1 MIKNDYYMFEL
12 LDTICAANLKTD
24 VETFVRK
31 IEATTEWRREVII
44 NYALNEDNKQKLN
57 QARRCFDLINFI

>member
-1 MIKNDYYMFEL
+1 MIFEM
-12 LDTICAANLKTD
+12 LDAICAENLKTD

-44 NYALNEDNKQKLN
+44 NYALEDDNKQKLE
-57 QARRCFDLINFI
+57 QVRRCFNLINCT